1 MPLIHIKKRHL
12 LSKWI
17 FISST
22 LICLVIGSLAVAL
35 DFDKLQISYVQKF
48 GAGPVSNFNTWH
60 LMMLAVKDLK
70 DEDKLKRVNEF
81 FNRRIA
87 WGDDQ
92 AIWGQADYWA
102 TPMETIAKGFG
113 DCEDFAIAKY
123 FTLLNIG
130 IPVTKLRLVYVKA
143 KVSNLPNSAD
153 QAHMVLAYY
162 LSPQAEPLIMDNQI
176 TEIRS
181 ASRRPDLT
189 PIFSFNSEGIY
200 MGATGNDEQS
210 GRSKLSRW
218 QDLLQRV
225 QLEGLN

>member
-1 MPLIHIKKRHL
+1 MNLMHTKKRQL
-12 LSKWI
+12 LNWI
-17 FISST
+17 FISSS
-22 LICLVIGSLAVAL
+22 LICLVVGSFAVAF
-35 DFDKLQISYVQKF
+35 DYDKLQASYVQKF
-48 GAGPVSNFNTWH
+48 GLGALSNFNAWH

-81 FNRRIA
+81 FNRRVA
-87 WGDDQ
+87 WGEDQ
-92 AIWGQADYWA
+92 IIWGQLDYWA
-102 TPMETIAKGFG
+102 TPIETIGKGLG

-123 FTLLNIG
+123 FTLVNLG
-130 IPVTKLRLVYVKA
+130 IPIAKLRLVYVKA
-143 KVSNLPNSAD
+143 KVSNLPNSQD

-162 LSPQAEPLIMDNQI
+162 PNPQAEPLIMDNQI
-176 TEIRS
+176 TEIRP
-181 ASRRPDLT
+181 ASRRPDLM

-200 MGATGNDEQS
+200 LGVAGNDEQS

>member
-1 MPLIHIKKRHL
+1 MNLMQTKKRQL
-12 LSKWI
+12 LNWI
-17 FISST
+17 FISIS
-22 LICLVIGSLAVAL
+22 LICLAVGSFSVAL
-35 DFDKLQISYVQKF
+35 DFDKLQANYVQRF
-48 GAGPVSNFNTWH
+48 GSGSLSNFSAWH
-60 LMMLAVKDLK
+60 TMMIAVKDSK

-81 FNRRIA
+81 FNRRVA
-87 WGDDQ
+87 WGEDQ
-92 AIWGQADYWA
+92 TIWGQPDYWA
-102 TPMETIAKGFG
+102 TPIETIGKGIG

-123 FTLLNIG
+123 FTLVNLG
-130 IPVTKLRLVYVKA
+130 IPITKLRLIYVKA
-143 KVSNLPNSAD
+143 KVSNLSNAQD

-162 LSPQAEPLIMDNQI
+162 LNPQAEPLIMDNQI
-176 TEIRS
+176 TEIRP

-200 MGATGNDEQS
+200 LGATGNDEQS

>member
-1 MPLIHIKKRHL
+1 MNLMQTKKRQL
-12 LSKWI
+12 LNWI
-17 FISST
+17 FISSS
-22 LICLVIGSLAVAL
+22 LICLVVGSFAVAF
-35 DFDKLQISYVQKF
+35 DYDKLQASYVQKF
-48 GAGPVSNFNTWH
+48 GLGALSNFNAWH

-81 FNRRIA
+81 FNRRVA
-87 WGDDQ
+87 WGEDQ
-92 AIWGQADYWA
+92 IIWGQLDYWA
-102 TPMETIAKGFG
+102 TPIETIGKGLG

-123 FTLLNIG
+123 FTLVNLG
-130 IPVTKLRLVYVKA
+130 IPIAKLRLVYVKA
-143 KVSNLPNSAD
+143 KVSNLPNSQD

-162 LSPQAEPLIMDNQI
+162 PNPQAEPLIMDNQI
-176 TEIRS
+176 TEIRP
-181 ASRRPDLT
+181 ASRRPDLM

-200 MGATGNDEQS
+200 LGVAGNDEQS

>member
-1 MPLIHIKKRHL
+1 MNLMQTKKRQL
-12 LSKWI
+12 LNWI
-17 FISST
+17 FISSS
-22 LICLVIGSLAVAL
+22 LICLVVGSFAVAF
-35 DFDKLQISYVQKF
+35 DYDKLQASYVQKF
-48 GAGPVSNFNTWH
+48 GLGALSNFNAWH

-81 FNRRIA
+81 FNRRVA
-87 WGDDQ
+87 WGEDQ
-92 AIWGQADYWA
+92 IIWGQLDYWA
-102 TPMETIAKGFG
+102 TPIETIGKGLG

-123 FTLLNIG
+123 FTLVNLG
-130 IPVTKLRLVYVKA
+130 IPIAKLRLVYVKA
-143 KVSNLPNSAD
+143 KVSNHPNSQD

-162 LSPQAEPLIMDNQI
+162 PNPQAEPLIMDNQI
-176 TEIRS
+176 TEIRP
-181 ASRRPDLT
+181 ASRRPDLM

-200 MGATGNDEQS
+200 LGVAGNDEQS

>member
-1 MPLIHIKKRHL
+1 MNLMQTKKRQL
-12 LSKWI
+12 LNWI
-17 FISST
+17 FISSS
-22 LICLVIGSLAVAL
+22 LICLVVGSFAVAF
-35 DFDKLQISYVQKF
+35 DYDKLQASYVQKF
-48 GAGPVSNFNTWH
+48 GLGALSNFNAWH

-81 FNRRIA
+81 FNRRVA
-87 WGDDQ
+87 WGEDQ
-92 AIWGQADYWA
+92 IIWGQLDYWA
-102 TPMETIAKGFG
+102 TPIETIGKGLG

-123 FTLLNIG
+123 FTLVNLG
-130 IPVTKLRLVYVKA
+130 IPIAKLRLVYVKA
-143 KVSNLPNSAD
+143 KVSNLPNSQD

-162 LSPQAEPLIMDNQI
+162 PNPQAEPLIMDNQI

-181 ASRRPDLT
+181 ASRRPDLM

-200 MGATGNDEQS
+200 LGVAGNDEQS